1 MSESTATSWYSVRCL
16 FQWRGPGKKK
26 RRVYEERI
34 TLWRAASFEEAIAK
48 AEAEAIEY
56 LADEDEPTR
65 RPFRYLS
72 LAQAYRMSEWDDPGE
87 GIEVFSMLR
96 ESNKKPK
103 DYLTRFFDTG
113 NENNGPAL

>member
-1 MSESTATSWYSVRCL
+1 MKPAVTIAPAAPAEFL
-16 FQWRGPGKKK
+16 
-26 RRVYEERI
+26 RI
-34 TLWRAASFEEAIAK
+34 SR
-48 AEAEAIEY
+48 AIEY

-72 LAQAYRMSEWDDPGE
+72 LAQAYRMSEWDEPGE

>member
-1 MSESTATSWYSVRCL
+1 M
-16 FQWRGPGKKK
+16 
-26 RRVYEERI
+26 
-34 TLWRAASFEEAIAK
+34 WRAASFEDAIAK

-56 LADEDEPTR
+56 ITQEDEPTR

-72 LAQAYRMSEWDDPGE
+72 LAQAYRMSERDEPGE

-96 ESNKKPK
+96 ESNKKPS

-113 NENNGPAL
+113 TENNRPAV